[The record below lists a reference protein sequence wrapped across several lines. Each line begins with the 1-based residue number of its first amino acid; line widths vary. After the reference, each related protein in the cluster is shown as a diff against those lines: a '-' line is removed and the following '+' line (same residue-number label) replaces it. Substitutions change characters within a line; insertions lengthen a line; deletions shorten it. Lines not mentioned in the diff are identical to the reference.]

1 MNENIV
7 IVGAKSSLIEEISRF
22 ADENQDKVYFVKDS
36 SENGWNRAS
45 PISARSNILQVK
57 NLFDEI
63 HKVVIIYDSSEYMRF
78 NSFDVESISKGFDS
92 TILGFSYFTSEI
104 MKLYSEQGF
113 GDFVYVILDDEERE
127 KSIIEN
133 MGLSAFNSLAESVAN
148 KKATKQNGIFLIKGG
163 LEDLENN
170 LIWFFSYLSNSNSK
184 KVAGSPKHANKWI
197 KFGGKSPVILPF
209 MK

>member
-7 IVGAKSSLIEEISRF
+7 IVGAKNSLVEEISKVVE
-22 ADENQDKVYFVKDS
+22 ENQDKVYFVKDS

-57 NLFDEI
+57 NVFEEI
-63 HKVVIIYDSSEYMRF
+63 HKFIIIYDSSEYMRF

-113 GDFVYVILDDEERE
+113 GDFVFVVLDDEEMEEDIFSGFEPWLRSYNNPDYTGKQKYNGYARALLKLVDFMKE
-127 KSIIEN
+127 QGIIEDSDLNDKN
-133 MGLSAFNSLAESVAN
+133 MDKYYS
-148 KKATKQNGIFLIKGG
+148 
-163 LEDLENN
+163 
-170 LIWFFSYLSNSNSK
+170 
-184 KVAGSPKHANKWI
+184 
-197 KFGGKSPVILPF
+197 
-209 MK
+209 

>member
-7 IVGAKSSLIEEISRF
+7 IVGAKNSLIEEISRF

-45 PISARSNILQVK
+45 PISTRSNILQVK

>member
-7 IVGAKSSLIEEISRF
+7 IVGAKNSLIEEIYRF

>member
-7 IVGAKSSLIEEISRF
+7 IVGAKNSLVEEISRVVE
-22 ADENQDKVYFVKDS
+22 ENQDKVYFVKDS

-57 NLFDEI
+57 NVFEEI
-63 HKVVIIYDSSEYMRF
+63 HKFVIIYDSSEYMRF

-113 GDFVYVILDDEERE
+113 GDFVFVVLDDEERE
-127 KSIIEN
+127 KSVIEN
-133 MGLSAFNSLAESVAN
+133 VGLSAFNSLSESIAN
-148 KKATKQNGIFLIKGG
+148 KKASKQNGIFLIKGG

-170 LIWFFSYLSNSNSK
+170 LDWFFSYLSNSNSK
-184 KVAGSPKHANKWI
+184 KAAGSPKHANKWI
-197 KFGGKSPVILPF
+197 KFGGKTPVVLPF
-209 MK
+209 IK

>member
-7 IVGAKSSLIEEISRF
+7 IVGAKNSLIEEISRI

-78 NSFDVESISKGFDS
+78 NSFDVESISKGIDS

>member
-7 IVGAKSSLIEEISRF
+7 IVGAKNSLIEEISRF

-104 MKLYSEQGF
+104 MKLFSEQGF

-133 MGLSAFNSLAESVAN
+133 MGLSVFNSLAESVAN

>member
-7 IVGAKSSLIEEISRF
+7 IVGAKNSLIEEISRF

-57 NLFDEI
+57 NLFDEV

>member
-7 IVGAKSSLIEEISRF
+7 IVGAKNSLIEEISRF

-63 HKVVIIYDSSEYMRF
+63 HKVVVIYDSSEYMRF

>member
-7 IVGAKSSLIEEISRF
+7 IVGAKNSLIEEISRF

-148 KKATKQNGIFLIKGG
+148 KKATKQNGIFLIKGS

-170 LIWFFSYLSNSNSK
+170 LIWFFS
-184 KVAGSPKHANKWI
+184 
-197 KFGGKSPVILPF
+197 
-209 MK
+209 

>member
-7 IVGAKSSLIEEISRF
+7 IVGAKNSLIEEISRF

-197 KFGGKSPVILPF
+197 KFGSKSPVILPF

>member
-7 IVGAKSSLIEEISRF
+7 IVGAKNSLIEEISRF

-63 HKVVIIYDSSEYMRF
+63 HKVVIIYNSSEYMRF

>member
-7 IVGAKSSLIEEISRF
+7 IVGAKNSLIEEISRF
-22 ADENQDKVYFVKDS
+22 ADKNQDKVYFVKDS

-170 LIWFFSYLSNSNSK
+170 LSWFFSYLSNSNSK

>member
-7 IVGAKSSLIEEISRF
+7 IVGAKNSLIEEISKF